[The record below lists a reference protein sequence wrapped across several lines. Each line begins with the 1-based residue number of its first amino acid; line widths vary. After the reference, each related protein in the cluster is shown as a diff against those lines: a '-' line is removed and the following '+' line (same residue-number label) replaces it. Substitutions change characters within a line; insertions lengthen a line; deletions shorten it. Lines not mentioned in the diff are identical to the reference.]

1 MGFSHL
7 SRPSHSQRSS
17 AWVQNPGKLRGKLI
31 PSSPTLPDL
40 GIHCWEYQ
48 IPKFPK
54 IPADSGLLSTPFLLS
69 LSHHSKPNPS
79 FPLCSREPGAAFP
92 FLWECETRS
101 TLRKN
106 SWLSSLLPV
115 FFIPAFL
122 NCFSEHSEF
131 PSPRDPWSDSVIP
144 CSGSGFVPRIPNIP
158 IRLNIPIYPN
168 IPKLDFSAVL
178 TFPLNSSFISREIP
192 IRASHPCPGGGFQG
206 FSWND
211 ASSRMQGIESGISW
225 ISVSI
230 LQLSPGIWIFPWIAK
245 GRLQH
250 SQIQSLG
257 NS

>member
-7 SRPSHSQRSS
+7 SRPSHSQKSS

-31 PSSPTLPDL
+31 PSSPTLADL

-115 FFIPAFL
+115 FFYP
-122 NCFSEHSEF
+122 CFPELLLGALGISFTSGSVVGFRHSLLQERVCSQDSEHS
-131 PSPRDPWSDSVIP
+131 R
-144 CSGSGFVPRIPNIP
+144 
-158 IRLNIPIYPN
+158 
-168 IPKLDFSAVL
+168 
-178 TFPLNSSFISREIP
+178 
-192 IRASHPCPGGGFQG
+192 
-206 FSWND
+206 
-211 ASSRMQGIESGISW
+211 
-225 ISVSI
+225 
-230 LQLSPGIWIFPWIAK
+230 
-245 GRLQH
+245 
-250 SQIQSLG
+250 
-257 NS
+257 